1 MYYNIATPTLRL
13 IIWDTQTPF
22 VAITM
27 RLFLGI
33 NYCIMR
39 NTLRLYEQALIHSVW
54 PFESVERW
62 AVLSSSMYTRPS
74 HLQTYEKNSSHLSEF
89 IIYTTHTQYTHW
101 IKLRR
106 HKLSIKLAKY
116 MHDEERFYPI
126 DACNDYLWS
135 CPLYL

>member
-1 MYYNIATPTLRL
+1 MYYNIAMPTFSL

-27 RLFLGI
+27 RLFFGI
-33 NYCIMR
+33 NQCIIW

-54 PFESVERW
+54 PFESVERS
-62 AVLSSSMYTRPS
+62 AVLSSSVYTRPS

-89 IIYTTHTQYTHW
+89 IILTYTIHILNKMEEAQT
-101 IKLRR
+101 K
-106 HKLSIKLAKY
+106 HKTSKIYACNEV
-116 MHDEERFYPI
+116 HIYPI